1 MNLADKSNRW
11 LIKAI
16 KQHKKVVDV
25 FQYPYFWDD
34 DAEFEEFR
42 TGVLFKLVDQLKK
55 MEAELAA
62 RRGRLK

>member
-1 MNLADKSNRW
+1 MTNLADKSNKW

-16 KQHKKVVDV
+16 RQHKKVVDA

-34 DAEFEEFR
+34 DEEFEEFR
-42 TGVLFKLVDQLKK
+42 QGVLYKLVDQLKK

-62 RRGRLK
+62 RRGRL